1 VKEALWL
8 DYSRKYELMV
18 KERIVVAMRNSAR
31 QRRQYRRYFSDLAI
45 LTSEANF
52 TDENLLG
59 QKGLQ
64 ANQFNTTCLSLSI
77 GLTLEMM

>member
-64 ANQFNTTCLSLSI
+64 AGNMQL
-77 GLTLEMM
+77 